1 MYLFQ
6 LALGLEAA
14 KALAVNNGTQYV
26 VGSTYEAI
34 CKYLASN

>member
-14 KALAVNNGTQYV
+14 NALAKNNGTQYA
-26 VGSTYEAI
+26 VGSIYEAV
-34 CKYLASN
+34 CKYLANN